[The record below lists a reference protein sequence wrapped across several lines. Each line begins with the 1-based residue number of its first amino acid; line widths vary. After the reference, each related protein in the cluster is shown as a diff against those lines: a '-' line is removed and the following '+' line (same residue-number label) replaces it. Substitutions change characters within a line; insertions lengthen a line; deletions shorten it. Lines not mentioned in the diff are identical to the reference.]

1 MALAIG
7 ALFFAL
13 RKDAQVRKA
22 RDETRKAQMITEI
35 HVQTAKKVREEK
47 SKLEDEI
54 GDWKLRAKSAK
65 DIATA
70 LDEAKLPAGSDG
82 LKKTLVLKMGELFKN
97 PGPESVLIVDPK
109 RAASSAN
116 ALRNA
121 EAKAVL
127 LASCQTDRDTYL
139 GERNTAR
146 TDLVKAKARFS
157 KGILIGAGGTV
168 VTFIAVSLLTKK
180 KSSE

>member
-1 MALAIG
+1 MALAIT

-22 RDETRKAQMITEI
+22 QDETKKAEQMAEV
-35 HVQTAKKVREEK
+35 HAGAAKKAREQT
-47 SKLEDEI
+47 SRLADQV
-54 GDWKLRAKSAK
+54 GDLKLRAKSAEE
-65 DIATA
+65 IAKA

-82 LKKTLVLKMGELFKN
+82 LMDTIALKTGDIFKAPAPVLV
-97 PGPESVLIVDPK
+97 VDPK

-116 ALRNA
+116 ALLRA
-121 EAKAVL
+121 EAKAAL
-127 LASCQTDRDTYL
+127 LASCQRDRDIFET
-139 GERNTAR
+139 ERDQTR

-168 VTFIAVSLLTKK
+168 VTFVAVSLLTKK
-180 KSSE
+180 KTPG

>member
-22 RDETRKAQMITEI
+22 RDETRKAQVIAEV
-35 HVQTAKKVREEK
+35 HAQTAKKVREEK
-47 SKLEDEI
+47 SKLEDQV
-54 GDWKLRAKSAK
+54 GDWKLRAKSAE

-70 LDEAKLPAGSDG
+70 LDEAELPAGSDG
-82 LKKTLVLKMGELFKN
+82 LMETIVLKMGELFTA
-97 PGPESVLIVDPK
+97 PAEVLVVDPK

-116 ALRNA
+116 ALRRA
-121 EAKAVL
+121 EAKAAL
-127 LASCQTDRDTYL
+127 LASCQTDRDKYL
-139 GERNTAR
+139 GERDIVR
-146 TDLVKAKARFS
+146 MDLVKAKGRFS

-168 VTFIAVSLLTKK
+168 VTFITVSLLTKK
-180 KSSE
+180 KTPG